1 MREFLSKKAGK
12 IAGVPQ
18 RTVQSW
24 TEKGLIIPDISDTT
38 GTGDRR
44 RYSITNVIELAVLK
58 ALSRERLS
66 YHAIRGVAKYLQF
79 IKGYL
84 GVNDQVYLHLAI
96 NNNDTENAKPSLQFV
111 KPGKLLEIGPDAID
125 YDKIITIN
133 LTKIKNEVISKLSS
147 IKITGKRV

>member
-1 MREFLSKKAGK
+1 MKEFLSKKAGE

-44 RYSITNVIELAVLK
+44 RYSIVNVIELAVIK

-66 YHAIRGVAKYLQF
+66 YKAIRGITEFLQF
-79 IKGYL
+79 IKGYHK
-84 GVNDQVYLHLAI
+84 VNDQVYLHLAI
-96 NNNDTENAKPSLQFV
+96 NNNDTETAKPSIQFV
-111 KPGKLLEIGPDAID
+111 KPGKLLEIGPDAINF
-125 YDKIITIN
+125 DKVITIN
-133 LTKIKNEVISKLSS
+133 LTKIKNEIISKLSS
-147 IKITGKRV
+147 IKITGERV